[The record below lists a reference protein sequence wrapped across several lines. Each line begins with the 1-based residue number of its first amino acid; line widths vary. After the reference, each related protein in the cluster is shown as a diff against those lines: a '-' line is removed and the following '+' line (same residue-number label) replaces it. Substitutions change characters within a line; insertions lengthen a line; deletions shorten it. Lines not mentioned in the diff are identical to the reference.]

1 MLHANTT
8 QSALPQKSKPAR
20 NSVLSYPT
28 RGNDHRATEK
38 ANADMNS
45 AVIESVR
52 ANLSKSYPYGI
63 SNVD

>member
-1 MLHANTT
+1 
-8 QSALPQKSKPAR
+8 
-20 NSVLSYPT
+20 VLSYPT